1 YRRPGPTLPCGRTGK
16 KERRTALKSY
26 ELSAEEVLQ
35 QQNSTPEGLSA
46 QEAAK
51 RLSQYGPNKLKEAE
65 KATLLERFLDQLK
78 DPMLI
83 LLLCAAAVSAVTS
96 VISGESMTE

>member
-1 YRRPGPTLPCGRTGK
+1 M
-16 KERRTALKSY
+16 KSY

-65 KATLLERFLDQLK
+65 KATLLEQIGR
-78 DPMLI
+78 
-83 LLLCAAAVSAVTS
+83 AHV
-96 VISGESMTE
+96 